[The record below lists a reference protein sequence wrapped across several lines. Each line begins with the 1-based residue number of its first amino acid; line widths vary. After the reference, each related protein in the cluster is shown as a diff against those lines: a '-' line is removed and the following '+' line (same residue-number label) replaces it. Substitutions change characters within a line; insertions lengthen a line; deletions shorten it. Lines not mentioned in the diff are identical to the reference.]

1 MKLPVLILSLML
13 SITSTAAAV
22 RGIKTSANT
31 SPSSVNEEN
40 FDFGDEA
47 IFQINMRRLAKKGIM
62 KGQAAA
68 IADAYSKATKPM
80 QNMGNAASKSGTPA
94 SSPTAESPASSP
106 VGTEAPV
113 ISTCCDCSS
122 NSGGS
127 KGTEGMFLLTWS
139 VVTYFHLLLT
149 CISLNIKGKYG
160 MGERALK
167 GRGGSKSGTI
177 SKSGKGGS
185 KSGTVGK
192 SGKGGSKS
200 GTVGKSGKGGSKS
213 GTVGKSGK
221 GGSKSGTVGK
231 SGKASKGNKIGRAHV

>member
-1 MKLPVLILSLML
+1 MKLPILILSLML

-80 QNMGNAASKSGTPA
+80 QNMGNPASKSGTPA

-106 VGTEAPV
+106 VGTE
-113 ISTCCDCSS
+113 DR
-122 NSGGS
+122 
-127 KGTEGMFLLTWS
+127 KS
-139 VVTYFHLLLT
+139 VV
-149 CISLNIKGKYG
+149 
-160 MGERALK
+160 
-167 GRGGSKSGTI
+167 
-177 SKSGKGGS
+177 
-185 KSGTVGK
+185 
-192 SGKGGSKS
+192 
-200 GTVGKSGKGGSKS
+200 
-213 GTVGKSGK
+213 
-221 GGSKSGTVGK
+221 
-231 SGKASKGNKIGRAHV
+231 